1 MLATIAYAVADT
13 PTPPRPTLFL
23 NTSTSLTVGWTPPAT
38 PTQYQLHL
46 EARRRDRAP
55 VMVTKQAAAG
65 IHSLFWDGLPENSR
79 CCFRVAAV
87 AEVVHGGEV
96 RYSEET
102 CFNSCSCDAYLDGGG
117 GGAGSVLFGMVLGVA
132 LTLGALAGC
141 TRFGGARG
149 MKQLLRLTGG
159 YSGLTTSEVEL
170 SSSCRGAEHA
180 EPAQLE
186 LAPPH
191 EPGGGASGGG
201 GSGAAASAL
210 PAPTAL
216 PAFEQYP
223 MIEPSAFER
232 QWSACAAHARALS
245 APMPGGAPLAPEE
258 IELALTHV
266 GLMCIA
272 AGSVGASHKSYY
284 AAQLRDG
291 GDWLMLELVLHW
303 EARAVHATFR
313 CGDPTWLTRLADHFA
328 SHLGRALRVNFA
340 A

>member
-1 MLATIAYAVADT
+1 M
-13 PTPPRPTLFL
+13 
-23 NTSTSLTVGWTPPAT
+23 
-38 PTQYQLHL
+38 
-46 EARRRDRAP
+46 RA
-55 VMVTKQAAAG
+55 
-65 IHSLFWDGLPENSR
+65 
-79 CCFRVAAV
+79 
-87 AEVVHGGEV
+87 
-96 RYSEET
+96 
-102 CFNSCSCDAYLDGGG
+102 
-117 GGAGSVLFGMVLGVA
+117 
-132 LTLGALAGC
+132 
-141 TRFGGARG
+141 
-149 MKQLLRLTGG
+149 
-159 YSGLTTSEVEL
+159 
-170 SSSCRGAEHA
+170 
-180 EPAQLE
+180 
-186 LAPPH
+186 AP
-191 EPGGGASGGG
+191 
-201 GSGAAASAL
+201 SAL